1 MNILKNEIDA
11 DTTQLFNPV
20 KNADQNIFI
29 HCTIYHIAYNLIALV
44 VNANN
49 SASQLTNILASN
61 HENISDVNVS
71 TIAAIHK
78 IFKLLNNTFLSSS
91 WFFAQ

>member
-1 MNILKNEIDA
+1 MQLLEALLRYDLLYLFDFRIVGRNILDDVGDDLLRNEIVA

-49 SASQLTNILASN
+49 SAS
-61 HENISDVNVS
+61 
-71 TIAAIHK
+71 
-78 IFKLLNNTFLSSS
+78 
-91 WFFAQ
+91 

>member
-1 MNILKNEIDA
+1 MVA

-29 HCTIYHIAYNLIALV
+29 HCIIYHKEYNLIALV

-49 SASQLTNILASN
+49 SASQLTKIFASN
-61 HENISDVNVS
+61 HEQTSAVNVS
-71 TIAAIHK
+71 TIAANHK
-78 IFKLLNNTFLSSS
+78 TFKLLNNTFFNSSE
-91 WFFAQ
+91 FLAQ

>member
-1 MNILKNEIDA
+1 MIIWNTNILKNEIVA

-29 HCTIYHIAYNLIALV
+29 HWTIYHIAYNLIALV

-49 SASQLTNILASN
+49 SAS
-61 HENISDVNVS
+61 
-71 TIAAIHK
+71 
-78 IFKLLNNTFLSSS
+78 
-91 WFFAQ
+91 

>member
-1 MNILKNEIDA
+1 MIA

-29 HCTIYHIAYNLIALV
+29 HCTIYQIAYNLIALV

-49 SASQLTNILASN
+49 SASQLTKIFASN
-61 HENISDVNVS
+61 HEQSSAVNVS
-71 TIAAIHK
+71 TIAAVNK
-78 IFKLLNNTFLSSS
+78 I
-91 WFFAQ
+91 